1 MSELICPPATLHQ
14 AKLLPSTIKSR
25 PILYLPMAAI
35 SQSESFLLLSARGE
49 LIHSFIQCVNMHELQ
64 LLHCAVCHLLIN
76 SSWAGWVLGWFQ
88 ACQGRR
94 EGGGGGS
101 SSSVISGALPR
112 ANILQRNVSLSS
124 LLSYS
129 SFFSLL
135 PSFTSYPSSPLV
147 SSPCAPPHPPPRPS
161 SFLPLFSPHYR
172 FLSSPLSLS
181 L

>member
-1 MSELICPPATLHQ
+1 MSELICPPATLHH
-14 AKLLPSTIKSR
+14 AKPLPSPIKSG

-94 EGGGGGS
+94 EGGGGGLLVQLFLEPS
-101 SSSVISGALPR
+101 PEPTYSREMCPCLPCCPTPH
-112 ANILQRNVSLSS
+112 
-124 LLSYS
+124 
-129 SFFSLL
+129 FS
-135 PSFTSYPSSPLV
+135 PCCPPSPLIL
-147 SSPCAPPHPPPRPS
+147 PH
-161 SFLPLFSPHYR
+161 
-172 FLSSPLSLS
+172 LSSPLPLLPPIPLPSL
-181 L
+181 